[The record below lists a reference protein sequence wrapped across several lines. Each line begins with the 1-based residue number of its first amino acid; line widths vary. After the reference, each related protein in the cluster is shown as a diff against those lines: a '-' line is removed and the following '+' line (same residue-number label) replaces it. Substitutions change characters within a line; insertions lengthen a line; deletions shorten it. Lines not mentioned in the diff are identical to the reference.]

1 MVGLNGTG
9 KTTIRKMLKRYIML
23 QTEPT
28 GGWGVSM
35 YLFRWRFK
43 EYIFSIFEIGSN
55 KNSRYLWRD
64 FEEDPFLASFLPD
77 VCGVIFVV
85 DSFDAKGMAEANEL
99 YSALVQELAE
109 SRLLNCLQRFQ
120 C

>member
-1 MVGLNGTG
+1 MGG
-9 KTTIRKMLKRYIML
+9 KHVPVPMAIQGI
-23 QTEPT
+23 
-28 GGWGVSM
+28 
-35 YLFRWRFK
+35 YLFNMCQ
-43 EYIFSIFEIGSN
+43 IGGN

-64 FEEDPFLASFLPD
+64 FEKDPFLASFLPD

-85 DSFDAKGMAEANEL
+85 HSSDVERMVEANEL
-99 YSALVQELAE
+99 YSAQVQELAE